1 MPSVITTGKGVV
13 NGYVFQVASDEA
25 LDDKA
30 TTAALEDYV
39 GRIAKAQTWSQT
51 HKEEWAK
58 AWAEETGLSEDITLA
73 ATQKR
78 EIELVPITPEVIAS
92 EQEMAD
98 AFAANGLVPGEFD
111 VEPYFID
118 DFNNE
123 TTGK

>member
-1 MPSVITTGKGVV
+1 MIVDTVWEP
-13 NGYVFQVASDEA
+13 A
-25 LDDKA
+25 LPPVPMSRGMKNDKA

-78 EIELVPITPEVIAS
+78 EVQLGPINQDVISS

-98 AFAANGLVPGEFD
+98 SFAANGLVPEKFD